1 MVAVEIAGRR
11 LVVYNV
17 EGGFYAT
24 GATCAHQGGP
34 LGDGLLDGCVVTC
47 PWHAWQFD
55 IRTGESLYD
64 PGVAVPTH
72 SVTLEGDDVL
82 VEV

>member
-1 MVAVEIAGRR
+1 MKSVEVAGKK

-17 EGGFYAT
+17 EGDFYAT
-24 GATCAHQGGP
+24 SATCVHQGGP

-55 IRTGESLYD
+55 IRTGEAIYD
-64 PGVAVPTH
+64 PGMSVPTH
-72 SVTLEGDDVL
+72 RVTLEGDDVL

>member
-1 MVAVEIAGRR
+1 MKSVEAAGRR

-17 EGGFYAT
+17 EGDFYAT
-24 GATCAHQGGP
+24 DATCAHQGGP

-55 IRTGESLYD
+55 IRTGEALYD
-64 PGVAVPTH
+64 PDVALHTH
-72 SVTLEGDDVL
+72 PVTLEGDDVL